1 VTDALMPT
9 YARADVA
16 FERGEGA
23 YLQATDGAWY
33 LDFGT
38 GIAVTALGHAHPHLV
53 EALTTQAEKLW
64 HVSNLYRIPAGER
77 LAGRLT
83 ANSFGE
89 RVFFCNSGVE
99 AFEGAVKLA
108 RRYHHGLGN
117 TDRYRVVTFEQGF
130 HGRSLAGISASS
142 GAKLR
147 AGFEPMTPGFDQVPF
162 NDAEAARAAVTDETA
177 AIMLEPVQG
186 DGGIRPAD
194 PRFLRE
200 LRRICDAHGLLL
212 IADEI
217 QCGMGRTG
225 ALFAHE
231 WADVQPDV
239 MALAKGMGSGFPM
252 GAVVATAEAA
262 QGMTPGTH
270 GSTFGG
276 NPLAMAVGNAVLDV
290 MLEDGFLTK
299 VQHAGTALREGLD
312 ALAARHPALIREVRG
327 SGLMLGL
334 KAATNA
340 LDLVA
345 AFRDAGLL
353 TVPAGDNV
361 VRVLP
366 PLIVGRA
373 EIDDALD
380 RMERACTRLAA
391 TEPQ

>member
-1 VTDALMPT
+1 MTDALMPT

-23 YLQATDGAWY
+23 YLQATDGSWY

-77 LAGRLT
+77 LAERLT

-108 RRYHHGLGN
+108 RRYHHSVGN
-117 TDRYRVVTFEQGF
+117 TERYRVITFEQGF

-147 AGFEPMTPGFDQVPF
+147 AGFEPLMPGFDQVTF

-194 PRFLRE
+194 PGFLRE
-200 LRRICDAHGLLL
+200 LRRICDEHGLLL

-231 WADVQPDV
+231 WTDVRPDV

-252 GAVVATAEAA
+252 GAVVATMEAA

-290 MLEDGFLTK
+290 LLEDGVLAN
-299 VQHAGTALREGLD
+299 VQTVGARLRRGMED
-312 ALAARHPALIREVRG
+312 LASRHPAHIREVRG
-327 SGLMLGL
+327 HGLMLGL
-334 KAATNA
+334 QARENPLA
-340 LDLVA
+340 LVD
-345 AFRDAGLL
+345 AFRHAGLL
-353 TVPAGDNV
+353 SVPAGDNV
-361 VRVLP
+361 VRILP
-366 PLIVGRA
+366 PLIAGEA
-373 EIDDALD
+373 EIDDGLARMTRALD
-380 RMERACTRLAA
+380 HLA

>member
-1 VTDALMPT
+1 MPT

-23 YLQATDGAWY
+23 YLQAEDGSWY

-64 HVSNLYRIPAGER
+64 HVSNLYRIPASER
-77 LAGRLT
+77 LAERLT

-99 AFEGAVKLA
+99 AFEGAVKIA
-108 RRYHHGLGN
+108 RRYHHSVGN
-117 TDRYRVVTFEQGF
+117 SERYRVITFEQGF

-147 AGFEPMTPGFDQVPF
+147 AGFEPLTPGFDQVPF
-162 NDAEAARAAVTDETA
+162 NDAEAARAAVTGETA
-177 AIMLEPVQG
+177 AVMLEPVQG

-194 PRFLRE
+194 PQFLRE
-200 LRRICDAHGLLL
+200 VRRICDEHGLLL

-225 ALFAHE
+225 ALFAHQ
-231 WADVQPDV
+231 WAGIRPDV
-239 MALAKGMGSGFPM
+239 MALAKGMGSGFPV
-252 GAVVATAEAA
+252 GAVVATLEAA

-290 MLEDGFLTK
+290 MLEDGFLANVRTTG
-299 VQHAGTALREGLD
+299 ARLREELD
-312 ALAARHPALIREVRG
+312 ALARRHPELIRQVRG

-334 KAATNA
+334 QAQGSN
-340 LDLVA
+340 LDLVN
-345 AFRDAGLL
+345 AFRAEGLL
-353 TVPAGDNV
+353 TVPGGDNV

-366 PLIVGRA
+366 PLIITDHH
-373 EIDDALD
+373 IDDGLA
-380 RMERACTRLAA
+380 RMDRACQRLAA
-391 TEPQ
+391 TEPR